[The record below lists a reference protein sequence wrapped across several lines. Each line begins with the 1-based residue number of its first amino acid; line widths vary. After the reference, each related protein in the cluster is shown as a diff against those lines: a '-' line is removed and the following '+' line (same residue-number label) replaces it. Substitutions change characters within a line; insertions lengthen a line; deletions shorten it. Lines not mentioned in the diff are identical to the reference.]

1 MCGIRGGFKRTIN
14 KAVET
19 GVIKKVSKM
28 PSAKIAKPV
37 VKKTTEVKKD
47 IVKATPVAKIT
58 KISKARSGLRIP
70 TSNLTY
76 G

>member
-1 MCGIRGGFKRTIN
+1 MCMGGRGKSF
-14 KAVET
+14 
-19 GVIKKVSKM
+19 IKNNVPKVVKM

-37 VKKTTEVKKD
+37 VKKTTEVKEN

-58 KISKARSGLRIP
+58 KTSKARSGLRIP